1 MMKAAKPVSIHHR
14 SISLHHSMRKDVNM
28 VKHTKLSDSDS
39 DANFL
44 EWQGKLAGELFPLF
58 NITVADHPLY
68 KSTVSEETLRRLHLR
83 IPRIPSP
90 YPETGPS
97 PWHNLGT
104 ELNHPKT
111 ARDAIEMAGLNY
123 TVVKKPLKLKPGLK
137 QDAYAT
143 VRMDTKDVLGFVNES
158 YKLIQNIDAFTF
170 FDELVAENEAIYET
184 AGVLGKGECVW
195 ILAKLPGYI
204 NVHGNDIVNKYFLLT
219 NSHDGSSHVRV
230 KLTPIRVVC
239 NNTLTAALQGAG
251 EVQISHTPNAVQD
264 LEQATTLLG
273 LSNYLYEQLSAIFN
287 GMAARK
293 ITAEQLRDYVRA
305 LVPDNEEAENTAR
318 TEKIRNSVLQLHESG
333 RGAHLARGTLWGA
346 FNSVAEY
353 TDHMMLD
360 EDSTMR
366 LNSIWFGHGEQ
377 LKLKAFHLAQ
387 QMLIRPESG
396 SSAINNPR
404 QGFLFTT
411 VPGSRRGRRFNHE
424 KRIDDYRCYSPIP
437 EAFTE

>member
-1 MMKAAKPVSIHHR
+1 
-14 SISLHHSMRKDVNM
+14 MRKDANM
-28 VKHTKLSDSDS
+28 VKHTKPPDSDS

-44 EWQGKLAGELFPLF
+44 GWRGKLSGELFPLF

-90 YPETGPS
+90 YPETEPS
-97 PWHNLGT
+97 LWHNLGT

-123 TVVKKPLKLKPGLK
+123 TVVKKPLGLKPGLK

-143 VRMDTKDVLGFVNES
+143 VRTDTKDVLGFVNES

-195 ILAKLPGYI
+195 ILAKLPGFI
-204 NVHGNDIVNKYFLLT
+204 NVRGNDIVNKYLLLT
-219 NSHDGSSHVRV
+219 NSHDGNSHVRV

-251 EVQISHTPNAVQD
+251 EVQISHTPNAVED

-273 LSNYLYEQLSAIFN
+273 LSNYLYEQLSATFN
-287 GMAARK
+287 GMVARK
-293 ITAEQLRDYVRA
+293 ITEEQLREYVQA

-318 TEKIRNSVLQLHESG
+318 TEKIRNSVLQLHDSG

-360 EDSTMR
+360 EDSTTR

-387 QMLIRPESG
+387 RMLMWPESG
-396 SSAINNPR
+396 CSAINDRR
-404 QGFLFTT
+404 QC
-411 VPGSRRGRRFNHE
+411 V
-424 KRIDDYRCYSPIP
+424 
-437 EAFTE
+437 